1 MGNSPSQPF
10 LNFEHVEENFR
21 DMISSSADAETPLTF
36 SDLVG
41 LVATQ
46 HINSSSDI
54 NGIFAWG
61 VDDNSNIVYY
71 TAHGWEP
78 QGGRLLSLREF
89 AALEVLRPI
98 TDVAFFLHDQ
108 LSCEERD
115 IHSELFD
122 CIDDLEGL
130 LGLLMTSEDDGSL
143 VMDPDKFDGPPD
155 RLPLLL
161 EECIGT
167 VESRLRALGRG
178 KPAFTKL
185 RMLILAI

>member
-36 SDLVG
+36 SDLVE

-61 VDDNSNIVYY
+61 VDDNGNIVYY
-71 TAHGWEP
+71 TARGWEP
-78 QGGRLLSLREF
+78 RGLLPLRHF
-89 AALEVLRPI
+89 AALKVLRPI
-98 TDVAFFLHDQ
+98 TDVAFFLKDQ
-108 LSCEERD
+108 LSCEARY

-122 CIDDLEGL
+122 CIDDLEGM

>member
-61 VDDNSNIVYY
+61 VDDNSNIVY
-71 TAHGWEP
+71 
-78 QGGRLLSLREF
+78 
-89 AALEVLRPI
+89 
-98 TDVAFFLHDQ
+98 
-108 LSCEERD
+108 
-115 IHSELFD
+115 
-122 CIDDLEGL
+122 
-130 LGLLMTSEDDGSL
+130 
-143 VMDPDKFDGPPD
+143 
-155 RLPLLL
+155 
-161 EECIGT
+161 
-167 VESRLRALGRG
+167 
-178 KPAFTKL
+178 
-185 RMLILAI
+185 